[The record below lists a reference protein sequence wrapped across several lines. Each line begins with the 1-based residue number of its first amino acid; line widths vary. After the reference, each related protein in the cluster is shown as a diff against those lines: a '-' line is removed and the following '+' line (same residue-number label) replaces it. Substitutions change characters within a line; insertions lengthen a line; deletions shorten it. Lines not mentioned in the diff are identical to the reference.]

1 MVSEILNVNCSFIL
15 NKYLFNRL
23 IEVLVL
29 KKEIVRLRVFI
40 QETWDYNPI
49 DAS

>member
-1 MVSEILNVNCSFIL
+1 MVSEILNVNYSFLL
-15 NKYLFNRL
+15 NKYLFNKL

-40 QETWDYNPI
+40 QETWDYNPT
-49 DAS
+49 DA

>member
-1 MVSEILNVNCSFIL
+1 MSCMHDNV
-15 NKYLFNRL
+15 KFNRL